1 MASWPRLY
9 LRFWTL
15 LCSKSL
21 AVSPIL
27 HSNNNISESPGINK
41 ARATLRHRNP
51 FNDSSLKVRKL
62 EWVSSGLSES
72 CHHRVIGV
80 LTCDQPPAHVSPVL
94 CCVVKAVSDP
104 CVLYL
109 GCLHHASGRA
119 GGQQCKQLS
128 HGCTQ
133 ATREDYVEEDVCC
146 FVNIHGPEY
155 FVSQQLQMILS
166 MAHLVVYIDIE

>member
-27 HSNNNISESPGINK
+27 HSNNNIFESPGINK

-62 EWVSSGLSES
+62 EWVSAGLSES

-109 GCLHHASGRA
+109 GCLHHASGRESRDNNA
-119 GGQQCKQLS
+119 DNCLTDAHKRLEKILW
-128 HGCTQ
+128 
-133 ATREDYVEEDVCC
+133 RRMYVALLI
-146 FVNIHGPEY
+146 FMAQNILY
-155 FVSQQLQMILS
+155 LNNCR
-166 MAHLVVYIDIE
+166 